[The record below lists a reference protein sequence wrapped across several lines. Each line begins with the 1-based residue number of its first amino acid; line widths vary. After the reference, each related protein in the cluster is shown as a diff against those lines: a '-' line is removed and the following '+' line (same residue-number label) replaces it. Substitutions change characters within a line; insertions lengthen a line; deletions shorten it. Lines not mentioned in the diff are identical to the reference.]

1 MITQFSSILNLAQE
15 IFAFLGSLI
24 YLVFAIV
31 VVKQVTS
38 MSKNVYDKFNRI
50 LIVFSYLHF
59 IFSVILLLSTL
70 LLLIT

>member
-1 MITQFSSILNLAQE
+1 MITQFNSILNLAQE

-24 YLVFAIV
+24 YLVFALVI
-31 VVKQVTS
+31 VKQVTS

-50 LIVFSYLHF
+50 LIVFSYLHL
-59 IFSVILLLSTL
+59 IFSIILLLSTL